1 MWSSMVDGSSGRHLI
16 YPFYYHLRWHR
27 IWLYS
32 SHYGAL
38 GKRKKK
44 GCDGCRQCHGGFYFG
59 LRSME
64 MALYMKGE
72 LI

>member
-44 GCDGCRQCHGGFYFG
+44 GVMDVG
-59 LRSME
+59 SV
-64 MALYMKGE
+64 MAGSTSVFAAWKWRCT
-72 LI
+72 

>member
-1 MWSSMVDGSSGRHLI
+1 MVHLEDILYIPSIIIFGGTGSGCTVAIMGR
-16 YPFYYHLRWHR
+16 W
-27 IWLYS
+27 
-32 SHYGAL
+32 
-38 GKRKKK
+38 GKEKK